1 MPDRRSDS
9 DREDIHLP
17 HPSVLP
23 LATALGITIALVALP
38 FSLWFTAVGL
48 VIVLFC
54 AVRWIA
60 TVREEVESLPSGR
73 R

>member
-1 MPDRRSDS
+1 MPDPRSDS
-9 DREDIHLP
+9 DREHIHLP
-17 HPSVLP
+17 RPSMLP
-23 LATALGITIALVALP
+23 LATALGITIALVGLP